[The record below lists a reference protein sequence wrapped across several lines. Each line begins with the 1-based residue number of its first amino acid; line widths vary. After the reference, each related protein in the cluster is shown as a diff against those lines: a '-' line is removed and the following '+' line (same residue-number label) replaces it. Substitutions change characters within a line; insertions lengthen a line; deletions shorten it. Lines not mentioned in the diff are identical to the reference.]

1 MRSTPRSRPAT
12 LRYGLSLLAVTVSLL
27 VSIWLRPHSFTT
39 PYLLFYPAVILSLWF
54 GGLWPGLLATLLS
67 ALTVDFFQLPPY
79 DRFSTDAANVLRTAF
94 FFFAFAVIC
103 WLIDRNRARTEDALL
118 AREQDVRAGRQHLA
132 AIIGSA
138 MDGIITVDR
147 DQRIVLFNKAAEE
160 IFRCPASEA
169 IGQSLD
175 RFIPE
180 RFRQVHRTHVADYG
194 ATGRTTRSMYS
205 PATLTGL
212 RADGEE
218 FPVEVTLS
226 WVNVG
231 GQQLYTAILR
241 DITQRRQ
248 TEAALIQS
256 EKLASVGR
264 LAATVAH
271 EINNPLE
278 AINGLLYLLKY
289 NPSLDDAARRYVEMA
304 QFEVKHAAQITRQ
317 TLGFSKSRAA
327 ITRFQPAEVMGS
339 VLELF
344 ERRLDKKNVT
354 CEKEFSTDL
363 VVSGVESEIR
373 QVFWN
378 LLTNSLD
385 AVPPQGRI
393 KVRISASLPVACA
406 PGVRITVADSGHGID
421 ADKLEHVF
429 EPFFTTKENG
439 NGLGLW
445 ITSEIVKKHSGLMR
459 IRSRSS
465 GERTGTIFSIF
476 LPRESPT
483 RPGLQVVPPAV
494 AIRPN
499 CGQAAV

>member
-12 LRYGLSLLAVTVSLL
+12 LRYGLALLAVAGSLL

-39 PYLLFYPAVILSLWF
+39 PYLAFYPAVILALWF
-54 GGLWPGLLATLLS
+54 GGLWPGLVATLLS
-67 ALTVDFFQLPPY
+67 ALAVDFFQLPPY
-79 DRFSTDAANVLRTAF
+79 DRFSTDVGNLLRTAF
-94 FFFAFAVIC
+94 FSFAFGVIC
-103 WLIDRNRARTEDALL
+103 WLVDRNRSRTEGALL
-118 AREQDVRAGRQHLA
+118 ASEQDVRTERAHLA

-138 MDGIITVDR
+138 MDGIITVDN

-175 RFIPE
+175 RFVPE
-180 RFRQVHRTHVADYG
+180 RFREAHRTHVADYG
-194 ATGRTTRSMYS
+194 ATGRTARSMSS

-218 FPVEVTLS
+218 FPVEITLS
-226 WVNVG
+226 RVNVG
-231 GQQLYTAILR
+231 GKQLYTAILR
-241 DITQRRQ
+241 DITLRKQ

-278 AINGLLYLLKY
+278 AINGLLYLLQR
-289 NPSLDDAARRYVEMA
+289 NPSLDDTARQCVDMA
-304 QFEVKHAAQITRQ
+304 EIEVKHAGQITRQ
-317 TLGFSKSRAA
+317 TLGLSKAGVAVS
-327 ITRFQPAEVMGS
+327 RFQPTEVMS
-339 VLELF
+339 SLLELF
-344 ERRLDKKNVT
+344 NRRLDKKGVS
-354 CEKEFSTDL
+354 CEKEFSTSL
-363 VVSGVESEIR
+363 AITGVESEIR

-385 AVPPQGRI
+385 AVPSLGRI
-393 KVRISASLPVACA
+393 KVRISANPSAA
-406 PGVRITVADSGHGID
+406 GTPGVRITVADNGHGIN
-421 ADKLEHVF
+421 ADKLTHIF

-445 ITSEIVKKHSGLMR
+445 VSSEIVKKHSGLIR
-459 IRSRSS
+459 VRSRSA
-465 GERTGTIFSIF
+465 GEQTGTIFSIF
-476 LPRESPT
+476 LPPESPT
-483 RPGLQVVPPAV
+483 KPDLQVVPHPTQRV
-494 AIRPN
+494 AS
-499 CGQAAV
+499 